1 VGGQLAQEQD
11 GDRKRRR
18 RRDVVVDVQ
27 LLELVVVAEPV
38 VDVRRRFQRGSD
50 DENVSPNDVGPT
62 DAGRRQRDPGVD
74 VIKPVFLWIRGCGQ
88 KYAVVFVSGK
98 PFSAKTCPGRE
109 RLTGALVVILANARA
124 YPSEDLPSL
133 GWLLPMPRNRVS
145 RKVRAY
151 LRGEHL
157 IVAILVIFAN
167 IRLVWKALPR
177 AYQSGDLTS
186 LGLAPVNAQ
195 K

>member
-50 DENVSPNDVGPT
+50 DENVSPNDVGLT

-74 VIKPVFLWIRGCGQ
+74 IIKPVFLWTR
-88 KYAVVFVSGK
+88 
-98 PFSAKTCPGRE
+98 
-109 RLTGALVVILANARA
+109 
-124 YPSEDLPSL
+124 
-133 GWLLPMPRNRVS
+133 
-145 RKVRAY
+145 
-151 LRGEHL
+151 
-157 IVAILVIFAN
+157 
-167 IRLVWKALPR
+167 
-177 AYQSGDLTS
+177 
-186 LGLAPVNAQ
+186 
-195 K
+195 